1 MEGTLDEAASSAVL
15 LSFCI
20 CTLIQ
25 NLLLEKGFRYIH
37 QLQHRHHWEGKGALI
52 TGEASPAVL
61 VAKKPPANAGDVKA
75 RV

>member
-25 NLLLEKGFRYIH
+25 NLLLEKGFRTNV
-37 QLQHRHHWEGKGALI
+37 KD
-52 TGEASPAVL
+52 
-61 VAKKPPANAGDVKA
+61 DVSRDTNKEL
-75 RV
+75 